1 LLIQYLNSYLKNYLL
16 KIKTD
21 SEGQVENIYDTNIN
35 LEDIA
40 EAIDESEEI
49 AKKWIEDVIK
59 QKVIKLI
66 VWSEFKDHI
75 KIGSGNFG
83 SVFKAYWP
91 NIHNYVAYKKLLIS
105 SNIQSN
111 MWEAF
116 KHEIQIQSR
125 VDICENI
132 IRVLGISKSKF

>member
-1 LLIQYLNSYLKNYLL
+1 MAK
-16 KIKTD
+16 
-21 SEGQVENIYDTNIN
+21 
-35 LEDIA
+35 
-40 EAIDESEEI
+40 AIDESEER

-59 QKVIKLI
+59 QKIIKLI
-66 VWSEFKDHI
+66 EWSEFKDHK

-83 SVFKAYWP
+83 SVFKAYWS
-91 NIHNYVAYKKLLIS
+91 NIHNHVAYKKLLIS
-105 SNIQSN
+105 SNIQSK

-125 VDICENI
+125 ADICENI